1 MTSRT
6 DKTAEQTE
14 QAVERIRELNEQILQ
29 AGRQW
34 GIGFLDAYEQS
45 LRSFAEFQERSAGRT
60 DVEWVAR
67 LVQAQADFARE
78 VARLS
83 TAGAR
88 DLLK

>member
-45 LRSFAEFQERSAGRT
+45 LRSFAEFQE
-60 DVEWVAR
+60 WVAR